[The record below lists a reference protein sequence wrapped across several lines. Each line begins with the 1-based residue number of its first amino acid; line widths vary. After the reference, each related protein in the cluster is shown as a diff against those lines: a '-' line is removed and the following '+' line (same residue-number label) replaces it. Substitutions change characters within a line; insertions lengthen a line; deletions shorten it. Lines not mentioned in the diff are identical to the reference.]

1 MQLESQV
8 LTPIAAKATVKEI
21 KRLVAATGVSRAELQ
36 NLVRVVIFDFVTQMY
51 PGAGNEIV
59 SANGFVHDVNCP
71 CHWDG
76 SEEEK
81 NGI

>member
-1 MQLESQV
+1 M
-8 LTPIAAKATVKEI
+8 TPIVAKDTVREM
-21 KRLVAATGVSRAELQ
+21 KRLIAETGVSRAALQ
-36 NLVRVVIFDFVTQMY
+36 SLVRVVIFDFITQMY

-76 SEEEK
+76 SEEEETNEK
-81 NGI
+81 T